1 MLVFIIDDSGDPGF
15 KIQKGSRQNTL
26 VQLADMAAGAIFAS
40 YSNKDDSFLKY
51 LKKAGKVEDIWL
63 FK

>member
-1 MLVFIIDDSGDPGF
+1 MLVFIDDSGDPGF

-40 YSNKDDSFLKY
+40 YSKKDHSFLKY
-51 LKKAGKVEDIWL
+51 LKKARKVEDIWL